1 MIKDIVDK
9 FFFLMKY
16 NEYNSN
22 FLYSVIELKFY
33 LFKINLINVNFV
45 DENYVLLPDNFKSFK
60 FKS

>member
-60 FKS
+60 FKR